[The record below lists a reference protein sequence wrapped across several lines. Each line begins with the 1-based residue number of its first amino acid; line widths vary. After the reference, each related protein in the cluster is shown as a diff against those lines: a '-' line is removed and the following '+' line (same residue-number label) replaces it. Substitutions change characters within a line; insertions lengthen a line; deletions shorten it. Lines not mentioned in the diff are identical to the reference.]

1 MKIRSIFISPDEPRL
16 RAGWRLLI
24 QTILFFLLVFCFG
37 FPIGLLTFLPNISVS
52 LELLLFL
59 DQVITFVAVT
69 LSVLLARRFLD
80 KRSFSSLGL
89 KISLQGVLDLFV
101 GVAIPLVMMGMI
113 FGIELASGWLTFDGF
128 AWQSDSI
135 SQVIFQT
142 FAALIIF
149 VLVGWNEELLYRGYT
164 LQNLSEG
171 LNRFW
176 GVLISS
182 IVFGLMHLGNPN
194 SDSKWFVAAGIFLA
208 GVFLAFGY
216 LRTNQLWLPIGLHI
230 GWNFF
235 EGVVFGFP
243 VSGLDTYR
251 LIHTTIQGP
260 ALWTGGAFGP
270 ESGLVLIPAML
281 VGVLL
286 IYLYT
291 KKRLTFNLQPHS
303 STK

>member
-1 MKIRSIFISPDEPRL
+1 MKFRSFFISPDEPRL

-37 FPIGLLTFLPNISVS
+37 VPISLLTFLPNISVS
-52 LELLLFL
+52 FELLLFL
-59 DQVITFVAVT
+59 DQVITFAAVT

-80 KRSFSSLGL
+80 KRSFTSLGF

-101 GVAIPLVMMGMI
+101 GVAIPLVMMGLI

-135 SQVIFQT
+135 IQVIFRT
-142 FAALIIF
+142 FAAFFIF
-149 VLVGWNEELLYRGYT
+149 VLVGWNEELLYRGYI
-164 LQNLSEG
+164 LQNLSNG

-182 IVFGLMHLGNPN
+182 FVFGLMHLGNPN
-194 SDSKWFVAAGIFLA
+194 ADSKWFVASGIFLA
-208 GVFLAFGY
+208 GLFLAFGF

-260 ALWTGGAFGP
+260 ALWTGSAFGP
-270 ESGLVLIPAML
+270 EAGVILLPALMVGAVWIYFYTRNRSGN
-281 VGVLL
+281 
-286 IYLYT
+286 
-291 KKRLTFNLQPHS
+291 KS
-303 STK
+303 C

>member
-1 MKIRSIFISPDEPRL
+1 MNIKSIFINVEPRL

-24 QTILFFLLVFCFG
+24 QTALFFLLVFCFG
-37 FPIGLLTFLPNISVS
+37 VPISIITFLPDISIS
-52 LELLLFL
+52 FELLLFL
-59 DQVITFVAVT
+59 DQVITLIAVT
-69 LSVLLARRFLD
+69 LSVFLARRFID
-80 KRSFSSLGL
+80 KRPFTSLGFKL
-89 KISLQGVLDLFV
+89 NLHAALDVFV
-101 GVAIPLVMMGMI
+101 GIGITFVMMGSI
-113 FGIELASGWLTFDGF
+113 FGISLAFGWLTLDGF
-128 AWQSDSI
+128 AWQSDSTF
-135 SQVIFQT
+135 QVIVQT
-142 FAALIIF
+142 FIALVIF
-149 VLVGWNEELLYRGYT
+149 ILVGWNEELLYRGYI
-164 LQNLSEG
+164 LQNLSDG

-194 SDSKWFVAAGIFLA
+194 SDSKWFVASGIFLA

-251 LIHTTIQGP
+251 LTQTTIQGP
-260 ALWTGGAFGP
+260 PLWTGGAFGP
-270 ESGLVLIPAML
+270 EAGLVLILAL
-281 VGVLL
+281 ILGIFL

-291 KKRLTFNLQPHS
+291 RKRSAFNMR
-303 STK
+303 TET